1 MTTLLLVVIFAD
13 FISLG
18 IPDSLFGAAWPAI
31 YTEFG
36 FPVSLAGCVTALISC
51 CTIVSSL
58 VSGRMIRRFGTGAV
72 TAASVCM
79 TAAALFG
86 FSLSPGLFWFCL
98 MAVPLGLGGGCV
110 DTALN
115 NYVALHY
122 SAAHMSFLHCFYG
135 IGVSLSPGLM
145 SAALAGAGGWREGY
159 RMMACIQGAIAVL
172 ALLSLPLWNRAAHS
186 GPQEGEEESGA
197 GLTVGQ
203 LVRIPKL
210 RAVWLMFFGSC
221 ALEYTAGIWGSTFLV
236 NCREMTADAAAGCT
250 AFYYAGMAL
259 GRFLSGLLSG
269 KLHSRKLIRL
279 GQAVTG
285 AAIVLL
291 LLPLPKAFAVTGL
304 FCVGLGN
311 GPVFPNLIH
320 LTPENFGRKLSGAVM
335 GSQMAASYVGITL
348 MPPLFGLLA
357 NRIGVGLFPAWL
369 LAMFAV
375 MLIGTK
381 LSMRCGQR
389 EAVLE

>member
-1 MTTLLLVVIFAD
+1 MLSETPAVVGSVTT
-13 FISLG
+13 
-18 IPDSLFGAAWPAI
+18 PRM
-31 YTEFG
+31 
-36 FPVSLAGCVTALISC
+36 
-51 CTIVSSL
+51 

-122 SAAHMSFLHCFYG
+122 KAVHMNLLHCFYG

-159 RMMACIQGAIAVL
+159 RMMACIQGTIAVL
-172 ALLSLPLWNRAAHS
+172 ALLSLPLWNRAAQS

-250 AFYYAGMAL
+250 TFYYAGMAL

-291 LLPLPKAFAVTGL
+291 LLPLPKVFAVTGL

-335 GSQMAASYVGITL
+335 GSQMAASYIGITL